1 VDRLRDPQVI
11 LNQRVHPFDHEL
23 LAEAASGSVD
33 SLAALYDRYAP
44 LLLGVARRL
53 LSDPAAAEDLVHD
66 VFLEAWRNAD
76 SYAQQRGSVRTWL
89 LVRLRSRA
97 LDRLRAEQVR
107 SRKREPGLGAAQVG
121 ETPHDELVRE
131 PDRKLVLE
139 ALAQLDAQQRETLE
153 LAYFEGLSARE
164 IAERTKAPI
173 GTVKSR
179 LASGLSRLRR
189 IVADG
194 MGAPVHAGGAA

>member
-1 VDRLRDPQVI
+1 M
-11 LNQRVHPFDHEL
+11 NQRIPPFDHEL
-23 LAEAASGSVD
+23 IAEAANGSVE

-53 LSDPAAAEDLVHD
+53 LGDRAAAEDLVHD
-66 VFLEAWRNAD
+66 VFLEAWRSAD

-97 LDRLRAEQVR
+97 LDRLRADRVR
-107 SRKREPGLGAAQVG
+107 VRKREPGMGTAQLGEAA
-121 ETPHDELVRE
+121 HDELLRT
-131 PDRKLVLE
+131 PDRKLVIE
-139 ALAQLDAQQRETLE
+139 ALAQLDAAQRETLE

-164 IAERTKAPI
+164 IAERMQAPI

-179 LASGLSRLRR
+179 IAGGLARLRK
-189 IVADG
+189 IVGDG
-194 MGAPVHAGGAA
+194 MGATIEAGGAA

>member
-1 VDRLRDPQVI
+1 V
-11 LNQRVHPFDHEL
+11 NQRIHLDHEL
-23 LAEAASGSVD
+23 LAEAANGSVE

-53 LSDPAAAEDLVHD
+53 LTDPAAAEDLVHD

-97 LDRLRAEQVR
+97 LDRLRADQVR
-107 SRKREPGLGAAQVG
+107 TRKREPGMGAAQIT
-121 ETPHDELVRE
+121 ETAHDELLRE

-139 ALAQLDAQQRETLE
+139 ALTQLDAQQRETLE

-164 IAERTKAPI
+164 IAERTQAPI

-179 LASGLSRLRR
+179 IASGLARLRR
-189 IVADG
+189 IVVDG
-194 MGAPVHAGGAA
+194 MSAPVQAGGAA